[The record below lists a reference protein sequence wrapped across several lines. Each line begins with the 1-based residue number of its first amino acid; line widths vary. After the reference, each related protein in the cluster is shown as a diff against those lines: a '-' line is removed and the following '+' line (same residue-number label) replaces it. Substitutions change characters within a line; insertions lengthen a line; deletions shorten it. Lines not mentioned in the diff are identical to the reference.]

1 MERKKN
7 KVGRPKLKIDK
18 QDLERELKKYIERKT
33 NSNNYFSKSKNW

>member
-7 KVGRPKLKIDK
+7 KVGRPKLKINE

-33 NSNNYFSKSKNW
+33 DGNNYFSKSKNW